1 MAHIRKPDW
10 GDYHVRLRV
19 KPDIGDLNL
28 NVVRISDDGRATV
41 SNEQVQ
47 RDREMEE
54 SWCAAHE
61 ELLRR
66 LREHGIAN
74 QQTRALAPGEVPVQT
89 VKPGTEQL
97 GRIWRRQT
105 SLHRQ
110 RREA

>member
-1 MAHIRKPDW
+1 MAHIQKPDW
-10 GDYHVRLRV
+10 GDYYVRLRV

-28 NVVRISDDGRATV
+28 NVVRISGDGRATV
-41 SNEQVQ
+41 SNEQAQ

-66 LREHGIAN
+66 LREHGIAS
-74 QQTRALAPGEVPVQT
+74 QQTRALAPGEWSVPTVQ
-89 VKPGTEQL
+89 PGTVQQPV
-97 GRIWRRQT
+97 RIGRRQT

-110 RREA
+110 R